1 MLYIATF
8 ISVNHMLHSHIL
20 LSEEVVSYKTQSIRN
35 SDETELQKTLLMKI
49 FVYWQCISRGSEL
62 VPVPTKRDRRNQ
74 HSMIQILRF
83 APGFPLFM

>member
-35 SDETELQKTLLMKI
+35 SDETELQKPLLMKI
-49 FVYWQCISRGSEL
+49 FVY
-62 VPVPTKRDRRNQ
+62 
-74 HSMIQILRF
+74 
-83 APGFPLFM
+83 